1 MALTLDSTGSGS
13 DNTADTTFSWSHTC
27 TGTELVL
34 IVTVNVNGTTTVSG
48 ITYNGV
54 ALTFIGGVNNI
65 IRSEMWYLIAPATGT
80 NTVAVTMNAGV
91 AKIGGSQSYTGAS
104 QTAPIGT
111 FVSATGN
118 STAPTVNVNT
128 AVGEGCID
136 VMTCGN
142 LTATVGA
149 NQTQNYNILLGV
161 GLRGTQSTEPS
172 NSTPITMSWTLSG
185 AGGVWAIGAVN
196 VLPPAAPVDVDTMSW
211 RPTYPN
217 MIDHWRTYEIV
228 GSGNASS

>member
-1 MALTLDSTGSGS
+1 MEFNFND
-13 DNTADTTFSWSHTC
+13 
-27 TGTELVL
+27 
-34 IVTVNVNGTTTVSG
+34 VTVETNVSNYLKPGNFTVKTTEEKSG
-48 ITYNGV
+48 ESSQKKSPYVEVVIVDNEGKTCSQQY
-54 ALTFIGGVNNI
+54 
-65 IRSEMWYLIAPATGT
+65 YL
-80 NTVAVTMNAGV
+80 
-91 AKIGGSQSYTGAS
+91 
-104 QTAPIGT
+104 
-111 FVSATGN
+111 
-118 STAPTVNVNT
+118 NT